1 MLLSPATLNPIEY
14 SMADFQFNCSSC
26 NQVLTVDEEAVGI
39 AVSCPMCSNEISVPQ
54 LSSAATEPIPPTLEP
69 TPSPEQSD
77 SGTFSSVKEYLNENQ
92 DPVLVKQVLDETN
105 QILTSGENVIYI
117 AVQKK
122 PIANFSPDSVVLT
135 NKRFIIWKPKLFGMK
150 KSFSDYIWRDLQD
163 VHLKEDI
170 MGSTLTMR
178 TINDLQFSVNYLPKQ
193 QARKLYSMAQ
203 EMEMKVR
210 EERRVRELEDKRASS
225 GGVFMQSAPQ
235 QPSQEVESSD
245 PMKSLATLKEMFEGG
260 LITEGE
266 FNSKKA
272 EILSRM

>member
-1 MLLSPATLNPIEY
+1 
-14 SMADFQFNCSSC
+14 
-26 NQVLTVDEEAVGI
+26 
-39 AVSCPMCSNEISVPQ
+39 
-54 LSSAATEPIPPTLEP
+54 
-69 TPSPEQSD
+69 
-77 SGTFSSVKEYLNENQ
+77 
-92 DPVLVKQVLDETN
+92 
-105 QILTSGENVIYI
+105 
-117 AVQKK
+117 
-122 PIANFSPDSVVLT
+122 
-135 NKRFIIWKPKLFGMK
+135 MK